1 MKHEDLFAIYKSTL
15 KWIDRRRDPETA
27 EFYKETPESW
37 KHAKEVAFN
46 VYQNARRYCD
56 EPLPSLYRE
65 HKVDHGRKEAFGP
78 YKGESG
84 SEFPCLGSFKYRD
97 LEFPVYDDV
106 YGMSM
111 FTVYDGHIV
120 QVDSFGGETDWYYE
134 LDRLIDKIDN

>member
-15 KWIDRRRDPETA
+15 KWIDRRRDRETA

-46 VYQNARRYCD
+46 VYQNVRRYCD

-65 HKVDHGRKEAFGP
+65 HKVDHGRKEVFGP